1 MRVGVLNF
9 TCSDP
14 GELIECAKLID
25 RGGIIIFPTDTVYGI
40 GCDPSNE
47 SAVRKLYN
55 LKNRPLTKTLPLL
68 TFSQIMVSEVAQVS
82 VPARKL
88 MDLFWPGQ
96 LTIILKPNEVCKNL
110 GFSKYVFDGLTQSI
124 ALRVPGNECIKKV
137 IEATKTKFLVG
148 TSANLSRYPS
158 SNKFNQL
165 DSELVS
171 RCDAVI
177 HDERLK
183 LKEQSSTTKTGGEST
198 IIDLTDEQNPRII
211 RQGIVP
217 KDKIIEVLKIAS

>member
-1 MRVGVLNF
+1 
-9 TCSDP
+9 
-14 GELIECAKLID
+14 
-25 RGGIIIFPTDTVYGI
+25 
-40 GCDPSNE
+40 
-47 SAVRKLYN
+47 
-55 LKNRPLTKTLPLL
+55 
-68 TFSQIMVSEVAQVS
+68 
-82 VPARKL
+82 
-88 MDLFWPGQ
+88 
-96 LTIILKPNEVCKNL
+96 VCKNL